1 MLAVPSI
8 CARLPRAT
16 LRTVAVRAVSLFAE
30 DEDRNVRSGA
40 LEICGE
46 LIYLF
51 HEDPDGVPD
60 EALRFFLGEKAP
72 EESRPSPSHAASNK
86 QLASPLRRDGD
97 DSPPNPFS
105 PLQNSLDSPSTS
117 LLDSVKTWSP
127 IRPWPASRDPE
138 REILT
143 AFNFPAVVLT
153 LGRSQWSRLASH
165 HRELSG
171 DPVEKV
177 RQSLASSL
185 HEVAKIIGPE
195 QSDASLLDLFGWFV
209 VDVDNVQGPVL
220 DNLPSLLRSFT
231 DEGAATALRV
241 LGEGWNQIRLWR
253 QRERVAQQFADFGV
267 DLVRRGHVDAVLELL
282 VRACKDSVAAVREA
296 AVQSV
301 RTYCNRMLHLMADT
315 SGTAQVAPLSEAC
328 SAELAERTKLL
339 AFLSVFSSDSSY
351 RQRVVYTQCALACVR
366 AHIDRATFENAWLPT
381 LTGLARDRV
390 VGVRIAV
397 ARVIGEACKTRKSTS
412 RVFPR
417 RPAPDRQF
425 PSPRRS
431 LALLGS
437 CDADQRARHSLD
449 LVRFPGSGRSPAGRR
464 LLRRCR
470 LPRDR

>member
-1 MLAVPSI
+1 MFSSFSPDPAADQGSEESAIGKMVAMSLIAAITSADCLDSSVLVEQFLPEVVRMGDEPMFYVRKEAVQALGALAKAMPLDVLQSTVLTLHETFSKDPQWLVRRAAVLAVPSI

-16 LRTVAVRAVSLFAE
+16 LRTVAVRAVSQFAE

-51 HEDPDGVPD
+51 HEDPDG
-60 EALRFFLGEKAP
+60 
-72 EESRPSPSHAASNK
+72 
-86 QLASPLRRDGD
+86 QLASPRDGD

-117 LLDSVKTWSP
+117 FLDSVKTWSP

-153 LGRSQWSRLASH
+153 LGRSQWSRLANH
-165 HRELSG
+165 HRELCG

-195 QSDASLLDLFGWFV
+195 QSDASLLDPFGWFV

-267 DLVRRGHVDAVLELL
+267 DLVRRGRVDAVLELL

-301 RTYCNRMLHLMADT
+301 RPPD
-315 SGTAQVAPLSEAC
+315 
-328 SAELAERTKLL
+328 
-339 AFLSVFSSDSSY
+339 
-351 RQRVVYTQCALACVR
+351 VVHR
-366 AHIDRATFENAWLPT
+366 
-381 LTGLARDRV
+381 
-390 VGVRIAV
+390 
-397 ARVIGEACKTRKSTS
+397 
-412 RVFPR
+412 
-417 RPAPDRQF
+417 
-425 PSPRRS
+425 
-431 LALLGS
+431 GS
-437 CDADQRARHSLD
+437 
-449 LVRFPGSGRSPAGRR
+449 
-464 LLRRCR
+464 
-470 LPRDR
+470 

>member
-1 MLAVPSI
+1 MLKQLTLHETFSKDPQWLVRRAAVLAVPSI

-16 LRTVAVRAVSLFAE
+16 LRTVAVRAVSQFAE
-30 DEDRNVRSGA
+30 DKDRNVRSGA

-72 EESRPSPSHAASNK
+72 EEGRPSPSHAANK
-86 QLASPLRRDGD
+86 QLASPRDGD

-117 LLDSVKTWSP
+117 FLDSVKTWSP

-153 LGRSQWSRLASH
+153 LGRSQWSRLANH
-165 HRELSG
+165 HRELCG

-195 QSDASLLDLFGWFV
+195 QSDASLLDPFGWFV

-267 DLVRRGHVDAVLELL
+267 DLVRRGRVDAVLELL

-301 RTYCNRMLHLMADT
+301 RPPD
-315 SGTAQVAPLSEAC
+315 
-328 SAELAERTKLL
+328 
-339 AFLSVFSSDSSY
+339 
-351 RQRVVYTQCALACVR
+351 VVHR
-366 AHIDRATFENAWLPT
+366 
-381 LTGLARDRV
+381 
-390 VGVRIAV
+390 
-397 ARVIGEACKTRKSTS
+397 
-412 RVFPR
+412 
-417 RPAPDRQF
+417 
-425 PSPRRS
+425 
-431 LALLGS
+431 GS
-437 CDADQRARHSLD
+437 
-449 LVRFPGSGRSPAGRR
+449 
-464 LLRRCR
+464 
-470 LPRDR
+470 